1 MRISKTKKD
10 AFYFSHD
17 SNAKDDPKCVMLIEQ
32 LGPEGY
38 GIFWILVEMLRD
50 QPNYEYP
57 LSLLPAIARKYNTST
72 QKVEAVVKSYDLFKI
87 TEDDCFFSM
96 SLNGRMESLEEYRL
110 KKSLAGKK
118 GNEKRWENQNSI
130 AKQSRCDNSAITVR
144 TQCDGGGIASKV
156 KYSKVKYNNKRTLC
170 QRNKFLDEAIEL
182 IIAKELYSSMKENN
196 PKCKEPNF
204 QKWACN
210 IDSMIRI
217 DKRDVVDIRKII
229 NFSQH
234 DNFWKSNILSTAKLR
249 EKFDQ
254 LILKVNDVPKIPE
267 EHKNKKEIWT

>member
-1 MRISKTKKD
+1 
-10 AFYFSHD
+10 
-17 SNAKDDPKCVMLIEQ
+17 
-32 LGPEGY
+32 
-38 GIFWILVEMLRD
+38 
-50 QPNYEYP
+50 
-57 LSLLPAIARKYNTST
+57 
-72 QKVEAVVKSYDLFKI
+72 
-87 TEDDCFFSM
+87 
-96 SLNGRMESLEEYRL
+96 
-110 KKSLAGKK
+110 
-118 GNEKRWENQNSI
+118 
-130 AKQSRCDNSAITVR
+130 
-144 TQCDGGGIASKV
+144 
-156 KYSKVKYNNKRTLC
+156 
-170 QRNKFLDEAIEL
+170 
-182 IIAKELYSSMKENN
+182 MKENN

>member
-87 TEDDCFFSM
+87 TKDECFFSM

-118 GNEKRWENQNSI
+118 GNEKRWENQNLI
-130 AKQSRCDNSAITVR
+130 AKQSRCDNGVITVR
-144 TQCDGGGIASKV
+144 TQCDGGEIASIVKESKV
-156 KYSKVKYNNKRTLC
+156 KYSNKRTLC
-170 QRNKFLDEAIEL
+170 QRNEFLDEAIEI

-217 DKRDVVDIRKII
+217 DKRDVEDIRKII
-229 NFSQH
+229 DFSQH

-254 LILKVNDVPKIPE
+254 LILKVDNTVKVLE
-267 EHKNKKEIWT
+267 THTSTKEIWT